1 MAWSS
6 SHRKD
11 RFNPGWERTRR
22 AVLERDRHQCRAWV
36 VDEDGR
42 RRLCGRPAGEVDHI
56 RRAVDGV
63 DDDSMA
69 NLQSLCRWHHAQKTA
84 VESAEAR
91 RRNREERRVAAWYSH
106 PAFQ

>member
-1 MAWSS
+1 
-6 SHRKD
+6 
-11 RFNPGWERTRR
+11 
-22 AVLERDRHQCRAWV
+22 
-36 VDEDGR
+36 
-42 RRLCGRPAGEVDHI
+42 
-56 RRAVDGV
+56 
-63 DDDSMA
+63 MA